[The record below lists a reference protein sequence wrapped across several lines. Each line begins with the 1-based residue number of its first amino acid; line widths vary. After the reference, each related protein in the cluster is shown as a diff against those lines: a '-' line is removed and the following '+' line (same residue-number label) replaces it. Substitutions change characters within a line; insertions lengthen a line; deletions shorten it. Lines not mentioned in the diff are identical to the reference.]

1 MQVAEIM
8 TSDVASC
15 RATDTLAEAVRL
27 MAELDCGCIP
37 VTADPSSRRVVG
49 IVTDRDICLASYR
62 LGKPF
67 DELRVRDAMTQ
78 PVRTCSPEASASEAE
93 YVMRDARVRRLPV
106 VDAQGAMVGIISLTD
121 LAREAQH
128 ERKLQRPDVTRL
140 EIGAALAEIC
150 TPRWHESA

>member
-1 MQVAEIM
+1 MQVSEIM
-8 TSDVASC
+8 TRDVASC
-15 RATDTLAEAVRL
+15 VETDTLAEAVRL

-37 VTADPSSRRVVG
+37 VTADRTSRRVIG
-49 IVTDRDICLASYR
+49 IVTDRDVCLTSYR
-62 LGKPF
+62 LEKPLA
-67 DELRVRDAMTQ
+67 ELCVRDSMTQ

-106 VDAQGAMVGIISLTD
+106 VDEDGSMVGIVSLTD

-150 TPRWHESA
+150 TPRPRE